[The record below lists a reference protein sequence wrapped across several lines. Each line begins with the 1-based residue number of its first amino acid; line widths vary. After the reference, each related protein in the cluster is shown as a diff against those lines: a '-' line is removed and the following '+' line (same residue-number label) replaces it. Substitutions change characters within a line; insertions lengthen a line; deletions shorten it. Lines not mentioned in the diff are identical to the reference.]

1 MKQNSIIKWMDAVK
15 LAIGIMVGLTSTLLI
30 IISVSKTESEDEPVI
45 DEEVREVYH
54 NKIVIDKDSIIDLNE
69 VYIPTVEDIL
79 NEREECKYM
88 RYIDSIYMAMP
99 QEILTHIL
107 IQKGTSL
114 LMTEIVEEYLDHK
127 EMYHE
132 ILKKADVEEFIC
144 AHYSRSC
151 FQIRNK
157 WMVDKSSRVIA
168 VWNGEPSGTKNTI
181 DYAKKCN
188 LEVRN
193 LFGT

>member
-1 MKQNSIIKWMDAVK
+1 MNCRMNRMDRKSIITWKDAIK
-15 LAIGIMVGLTSTLLI
+15 LAFGIMIGLTSTLLI
-30 IISVSKTESEDEPVI
+30 IIGVSKTEYEDEPVI

-107 IQKGTSL
+107 IQKGTL
-114 LMTEIVEEYLDHK
+114 LSVTEIVEEYLENK

-132 ILKKADVEEFIC
+132 ILKKK
-144 AHYSRSC
+144 
-151 FQIRNK
+151 N
-157 WMVDKSSRVIA
+157 
-168 VWNGEPSGTKNTI
+168 SGN
-181 DYAKKCN
+181 
-188 LEVRN
+188 
-193 LFGT
+193 

>member
-1 MKQNSIIKWMDAVK
+1 MNCRMNRMDRKSIITWKDAIK
-15 LAIGIMVGLTSTLLI
+15 LAFGIMIGLTSTLLI
-30 IISVSKTESEDEPVI
+30 IIGVSKTEYEDEPVI

-114 LMTEIVEEYLDHK
+114 LMTEIVEEYLENK

-132 ILKKADVEEFIC
+132 ILKKRD
-144 AHYSRSC
+144 
-151 FQIRNK
+151 
-157 WMVDKSSRVIA
+157 
-168 VWNGEPSGTKNTI
+168 NGN
-181 DYAKKCN
+181 
-188 LEVRN
+188 
-193 LFGT
+193 

>member
-1 MKQNSIIKWMDAVK
+1 MSDYMKQNSIIKWMDAVK

-132 ILKKADVEEFIC
+132 ILKKRD
-144 AHYSRSC
+144 
-151 FQIRNK
+151 
-157 WMVDKSSRVIA
+157 
-168 VWNGEPSGTKNTI
+168 NGN
-181 DYAKKCN
+181 
-188 LEVRN
+188 
-193 LFGT
+193 

>member
-1 MKQNSIIKWMDAVK
+1 MSDYMKQNSIIKWMDAIK
-15 LAIGIMVGLTSTLLI
+15 LPIGIMVGLTSTLLI
-30 IISVSKTESEDEPVI
+30 IIGVSKTEYKDEPVI

-107 IQKGTSL
+107 IQKGTTL
-114 LMTEIVEEYLDHK
+114 LMTEIVEEYLENK

-132 ILKKADVEEFIC
+132 FMERIVNEN
-144 AHYSRSC
+144 
-151 FQIRNK
+151 Q
-157 WMVDKSSRVIA
+157 
-168 VWNGEPSGTKNTI
+168 
-181 DYAKKCN
+181 
-188 LEVRN
+188 
-193 LFGT
+193 

>member
-1 MKQNSIIKWMDAVK
+1 MNCRMNRMDRKSIITWKDAIK
-15 LAIGIMVGLTSTLLI
+15 LAFGIMIGLTSTLLI
-30 IISVSKTESEDEPVI
+30 IIGVSKTEYEDEPVI

-107 IQKGTSL
+107 IQKGTL
-114 LMTEIVEEYLDHK
+114 LSVTEIVEEYLENK

-132 ILKKADVEEFIC
+132 FMERIVNEN
-144 AHYSRSC
+144 
-151 FQIRNK
+151 Q
-157 WMVDKSSRVIA
+157 
-168 VWNGEPSGTKNTI
+168 
-181 DYAKKCN
+181 
-188 LEVRN
+188 
-193 LFGT
+193 

>member
-1 MKQNSIIKWMDAVK
+1 MDRKSIITWKDAFK
-15 LAIGIMVGLTSTLLI
+15 LAFGIMVGLTSTLLI
-30 IISVSKTESEDEPVI
+30 IIGVSKTEYEDEQVI

-114 LMTEIVEEYLDHK
+114 LMTEIVEEYLGNK

-132 ILKKADVEEFIC
+132 IMGRDVNEN
-144 AHYSRSC
+144 
-151 FQIRNK
+151 Q
-157 WMVDKSSRVIA
+157 
-168 VWNGEPSGTKNTI
+168 
-181 DYAKKCN
+181 
-188 LEVRN
+188 
-193 LFGT
+193 

>member
-1 MKQNSIIKWMDAVK
+1 MKQNSIFKWMDAIK
-15 LAIGIMVGLTSTLLI
+15 LAIGIMVGLTGTLLI
-30 IISVSKTESEDEPVI
+30 IISISKTESEDEQVI

-107 IQKGTSL
+107 IQKGTL
-114 LMTEIVEEYLDHK
+114 LSVTEIVEEYLENK

-132 ILKKADVEEFIC
+132 ILKKRD
-144 AHYSRSC
+144 
-151 FQIRNK
+151 
-157 WMVDKSSRVIA
+157 
-168 VWNGEPSGTKNTI
+168 NGN
-181 DYAKKCN
+181 
-188 LEVRN
+188 
-193 LFGT
+193 

>member
-1 MKQNSIIKWMDAVK
+1 MNCRMNRMDRKSIITWKDAIK
-15 LAIGIMVGLTSTLLI
+15 LAFGIMIGLTSTLLI
-30 IISVSKTESEDEPVI
+30 IIGVSKTESEDELVI

-69 VYIPTVEDIL
+69 EFMPSVEDIL

-114 LMTEIVEEYLDHK
+114 LMTEIVEEYLENK

-132 ILKKADVEEFIC
+132 FME
-144 AHYSRSC
+144 
-151 FQIRNK
+151 
-157 WMVDKSSRVIA
+157 RV
-168 VWNGEPSGTKNTI
+168 VNENQ
-181 DYAKKCN
+181 
-188 LEVRN
+188 
-193 LFGT
+193 

>member
-1 MKQNSIIKWMDAVK
+1 MDRKSIITWKDAIK
-15 LAIGIMVGLTSTLLI
+15 LAFGIMIGLTSTLLI
-30 IISVSKTESEDEPVI
+30 IIGLSKTEYKDEPVI

-114 LMTEIVEEYLDHK
+114 SVTEIVEEYLENK

-132 ILKKADVEEFIC
+132 ILKKRD
-144 AHYSRSC
+144 
-151 FQIRNK
+151 
-157 WMVDKSSRVIA
+157 
-168 VWNGEPSGTKNTI
+168 NGN
-181 DYAKKCN
+181 
-188 LEVRN
+188 
-193 LFGT
+193 

>member
-1 MKQNSIIKWMDAVK
+1 MSDYMKQNSIIKWMDAIK
-15 LAIGIMVGLTSTLLI
+15 LAIGIMVGLTGTLLI
-30 IISVSKTESEDEPVI
+30 IIGVSKTEYKDEPVI

-69 VYIPTVEDIL
+69 EYMPSVEDIL

-107 IQKGTSL
+107 IQKGTTL
-114 LMTEIVEEYLDHK
+114 LMTEIVEEYLENK

-132 ILKKADVEEFIC
+132 ILKKRD
-144 AHYSRSC
+144 
-151 FQIRNK
+151 
-157 WMVDKSSRVIA
+157 
-168 VWNGEPSGTKNTI
+168 NGN
-181 DYAKKCN
+181 
-188 LEVRN
+188 
-193 LFGT
+193 

>member
-1 MKQNSIIKWMDAVK
+1 MSDYMKQNSIIKWMDAIK

-30 IISVSKTESEDEPVI
+30 IIGVSKTEYEDEQVI

-69 VYIPTVEDIL
+69 KYMPSVEDIL

-114 LMTEIVEEYLDHK
+114 LMTEIVEEYLGNK

-132 ILKKADVEEFIC
+132 IMGRDVNEN
-144 AHYSRSC
+144 
-151 FQIRNK
+151 Q
-157 WMVDKSSRVIA
+157 
-168 VWNGEPSGTKNTI
+168 
-181 DYAKKCN
+181 
-188 LEVRN
+188 
-193 LFGT
+193 

>member
-30 IISVSKTESEDEPVI
+30 IISVSKTEFEDEQVI

-69 VYIPTVEDIL
+69 VYIPTVEEIL

-107 IQKGTSL
+107 IQKGTL
-114 LMTEIVEEYLDHK
+114 LSVTEIVEEYLENK

-132 ILKKADVEEFIC
+132 FME
-144 AHYSRSC
+144 
-151 FQIRNK
+151 
-157 WMVDKSSRVIA
+157 RV
-168 VWNGEPSGTKNTI
+168 VNENQ
-181 DYAKKCN
+181 
-188 LEVRN
+188 
-193 LFGT
+193 

>member
-1 MKQNSIIKWMDAVK
+1 MGYIILPKRVNHIKAKGANSTWPK
-15 LAIGIMVGLTSTLLI
+15 G
-30 IISVSKTESEDEPVI
+30 SKFSGFS
-45 DEEVREVYH
+45 
-54 NKIVIDKDSIIDLNE
+54 IDKDSIIDLNE

-114 LMTEIVEEYLDHK
+114 LMTEIVEEYLENK

-132 ILKKADVEEFIC
+132 ILKKRD
-144 AHYSRSC
+144 
-151 FQIRNK
+151 
-157 WMVDKSSRVIA
+157 
-168 VWNGEPSGTKNTI
+168 NGN
-181 DYAKKCN
+181 
-188 LEVRN
+188 
-193 LFGT
+193 

>member
-1 MKQNSIIKWMDAVK
+1 MKQNSIIKWMDAIK

-30 IISVSKTESEDEPVI
+30 IIGVSKTEYEDEPVI

-69 VYIPTVEDIL
+69 EYIPTVEDIL

-107 IQKGTSL
+107 IQKGTL
-114 LMTEIVEEYLDHK
+114 LSVTEIVEEYLENK

-132 ILKKADVEEFIC
+132 FME
-144 AHYSRSC
+144 
-151 FQIRNK
+151 
-157 WMVDKSSRVIA
+157 RV
-168 VWNGEPSGTKNTI
+168 VNENQ
-181 DYAKKCN
+181 
-188 LEVRN
+188 
-193 LFGT
+193 

>member
-1 MKQNSIIKWMDAVK
+1 MKQNSIIKWMDAIK

-30 IISVSKTESEDEPVI
+30 IIGVSKTEYEDEQVI

-114 LMTEIVEEYLDHK
+114 LMTEIVEEYLGNK

-132 ILKKADVEEFIC
+132 IMGRDVNEN
-144 AHYSRSC
+144 
-151 FQIRNK
+151 Q
-157 WMVDKSSRVIA
+157 
-168 VWNGEPSGTKNTI
+168 
-181 DYAKKCN
+181 
-188 LEVRN
+188 
-193 LFGT
+193 

>member
-1 MKQNSIIKWMDAVK
+1 MSDYMKQNSIIKWMDAIK
-15 LAIGIMVGLTSTLLI
+15 LAIGIMIGLTSTLLI
-30 IISVSKTESEDEPVI
+30 IIGVSKTEYEDEPVI

-107 IQKGTSL
+107 IQKGTL
-114 LMTEIVEEYLDHK
+114 LSVTEIVEEYLENK

-132 ILKKADVEEFIC
+132 FMERIVNEN
-144 AHYSRSC
+144 
-151 FQIRNK
+151 Q
-157 WMVDKSSRVIA
+157 
-168 VWNGEPSGTKNTI
+168 
-181 DYAKKCN
+181 
-188 LEVRN
+188 
-193 LFGT
+193 

>member
-1 MKQNSIIKWMDAVK
+1 MKQNSIIKWMDAIK
-15 LAIGIMVGLTSTLLI
+15 LAIGIMVGLTGTLLI
-30 IISVSKTESEDEPVI
+30 IIGVSKMEYEDEPVI

-107 IQKGTSL
+107 IQKGTL
-114 LMTEIVEEYLDHK
+114 LSVTGIVEEYLYKK
-127 EMYHE
+127 EKDHE
-132 ILKKADVEEFIC
+132 ILKKK
-144 AHYSRSC
+144 
-151 FQIRNK
+151 N
-157 WMVDKSSRVIA
+157 
-168 VWNGEPSGTKNTI
+168 SGN
-181 DYAKKCN
+181 
-188 LEVRN
+188 
-193 LFGT
+193 

>member
-1 MKQNSIIKWMDAVK
+1 MNCRMNRMDRRSIITWKDAIK
-15 LAIGIMVGLTSTLLI
+15 LAFGIMIGLTSTLLI
-30 IISVSKTESEDEPVI
+30 IIGVSKTEYEDEPVI

-107 IQKGTSL
+107 IQKGTL
-114 LMTEIVEEYLDHK
+114 LSVTEIVEEYLENK

-132 ILKKADVEEFIC
+132 FMERIVNEN
-144 AHYSRSC
+144 
-151 FQIRNK
+151 Q
-157 WMVDKSSRVIA
+157 
-168 VWNGEPSGTKNTI
+168 
-181 DYAKKCN
+181 
-188 LEVRN
+188 
-193 LFGT
+193 

>member
-15 LAIGIMVGLTSTLLI
+15 LAIGIMVGLTGTLLI

-114 LMTEIVEEYLDHK
+114 LMTEIV
-127 EMYHE
+127 
-132 ILKKADVEEFIC
+132 
-144 AHYSRSC
+144 
-151 FQIRNK
+151 
-157 WMVDKSSRVIA
+157 
-168 VWNGEPSGTKNTI
+168 
-181 DYAKKCN
+181 
-188 LEVRN
+188 
-193 LFGT
+193 

>member
-1 MKQNSIIKWMDAVK
+1 MDRKSIITWKDAIK
-15 LAIGIMVGLTSTLLI
+15 LAFGIMIGLTSTLLI
-30 IISVSKTESEDEPVI
+30 IIGVSKTEYEDEPVI

-114 LMTEIVEEYLDHK
+114 LMTEIVEEYLENK

-132 ILKKADVEEFIC
+132 ILKK
-144 AHYSRSC
+144 
-151 FQIRNK
+151 K
-157 WMVDKSSRVIA
+157 G
-168 VWNGEPSGTKNTI
+168 NGN
-181 DYAKKCN
+181 
-188 LEVRN
+188 
-193 LFGT
+193 

>member
-1 MKQNSIIKWMDAVK
+1 MKQNSIFKWMDAIK

-30 IISVSKTESEDEPVI
+30 IISISKTESEDEQVI

-69 VYIPTVEDIL
+69 EYIPTVADIL

-88 RYIDSIYMAMP
+88 RYIDSIYMSMP

-107 IQKGTSL
+107 IQKGTTL
-114 LMTEIVEEYLDHK
+114 LMTEIAEEYLENK

-132 ILKKADVEEFIC
+132 ILKKKDPG
-144 AHYSRSC
+144 
-151 FQIRNK
+151 N
-157 WMVDKSSRVIA
+157 
-168 VWNGEPSGTKNTI
+168 
-181 DYAKKCN
+181 
-188 LEVRN
+188 
-193 LFGT
+193 

>member
-1 MKQNSIIKWMDAVK
+1 MSDYMKQNSIIKWMDAVK
-15 LAIGIMVGLTSTLLI
+15 LAIGIMVGLTGTLLI

-69 VYIPTVEDIL
+69 EYMPSVEDIL

-88 RYIDSIYMAMP
+88 HYIDSIYMAVP

-114 LMTEIVEEYLDHK
+114 LMTEIVEEYLENK

-132 ILKKADVEEFIC
+132 ILKKK
-144 AHYSRSC
+144 
-151 FQIRNK
+151 N
-157 WMVDKSSRVIA
+157 
-168 VWNGEPSGTKNTI
+168 SGN
-181 DYAKKCN
+181 
-188 LEVRN
+188 
-193 LFGT
+193 

>member
-1 MKQNSIIKWMDAVK
+1 MKQNSIFKWMDAIK
-15 LAIGIMVGLTSTLLI
+15 LAIGIMVGLTGTLLI
-30 IISVSKTESEDEPVI
+30 IISISKTESEDEQVI

-69 VYIPTVEDIL
+69 EYIPTVADIL

-88 RYIDSIYMAMP
+88 RYIDSIYMSMP

-114 LMTEIVEEYLDHK
+114 LMTEIVEEYLENK

-132 ILKKADVEEFIC
+132 ILKKRD
-144 AHYSRSC
+144 
-151 FQIRNK
+151 
-157 WMVDKSSRVIA
+157 
-168 VWNGEPSGTKNTI
+168 NGN
-181 DYAKKCN
+181 
-188 LEVRN
+188 
-193 LFGT
+193 

>member
-1 MKQNSIIKWMDAVK
+1 MNCRMNRMDRKSIITWKDAIK
-15 LAIGIMVGLTSTLLI
+15 LAFGIMIGLTSTLLI
-30 IISVSKTESEDEPVI
+30 IIGVSKTESEDEPVI

-132 ILKKADVEEFIC
+132 FME
-144 AHYSRSC
+144 
-151 FQIRNK
+151 
-157 WMVDKSSRVIA
+157 RV
-168 VWNGEPSGTKNTI
+168 VNENQ
-181 DYAKKCN
+181 
-188 LEVRN
+188 
-193 LFGT
+193 

>member
-1 MKQNSIIKWMDAVK
+1 MKQNSIFKWMDAIK
-15 LAIGIMVGLTSTLLI
+15 LAIGIMVGLTGTLLI
-30 IISVSKTESEDEPVI
+30 IISISKTESEDEQVI

-107 IQKGTSL
+107 IQKGTTL
-114 LMTEIVEEYLDHK
+114 LMTEIVEEYLENK

-132 ILKKADVEEFIC
+132 FMERIVNEN
-144 AHYSRSC
+144 
-151 FQIRNK
+151 Q
-157 WMVDKSSRVIA
+157 
-168 VWNGEPSGTKNTI
+168 
-181 DYAKKCN
+181 
-188 LEVRN
+188 
-193 LFGT
+193 

>member
-1 MKQNSIIKWMDAVK
+1 MKQNSIFKWMDAIK
-15 LAIGIMVGLTSTLLI
+15 LAIGIMVGLTSTLFV
-30 IISVSKTESEDEPVI
+30 IISVSKTEYETEPVI

-69 VYIPTVEDIL
+69 EYIPTVADIL

-114 LMTEIVEEYLDHK
+114 LMTEIVEEYLENK

-132 ILKKADVEEFIC
+132 ILKKRD
-144 AHYSRSC
+144 
-151 FQIRNK
+151 
-157 WMVDKSSRVIA
+157 
-168 VWNGEPSGTKNTI
+168 NGN
-181 DYAKKCN
+181 
-188 LEVRN
+188 
-193 LFGT
+193 